1 MSPDIDALTYKE
13 QLDNDNL
20 GTAIISDV
28 AETLI
33 VTIPDFHDNA
43 IIIDLKNE
51 NNSYKLKTYQLRRRI
66 KTRVTCGILENSSQR
81 FSDALTVEANNM
93 NPVSLL
99 AELFTKSVYDMIV
112 QNLVN

>member
-51 NNSYKLKTYQLRRRI
+51 NNSYKLNKYQLHRRI
-66 KTRVTCGILENSSQR
+66 KIDLHLGFWKILLR
-81 FSDALTVEANNM
+81 GF
-93 NPVSLL
+93 
-99 AELFTKSVYDMIV
+99 
-112 QNLVN
+112 LVH